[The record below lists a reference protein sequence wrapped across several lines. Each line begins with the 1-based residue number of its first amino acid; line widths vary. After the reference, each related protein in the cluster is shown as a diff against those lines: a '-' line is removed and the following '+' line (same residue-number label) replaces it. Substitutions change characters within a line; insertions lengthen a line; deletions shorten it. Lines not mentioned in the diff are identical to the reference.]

1 MQARKLKINIAFI
14 MAGENVTDF
23 VIFHWNNSPRMLPCH
38 FIPNIEL
45 LIQQWLLSHY
55 EFL

>member
-45 LIQQWLLSHY
+45 LNI
-55 EFL
+55 